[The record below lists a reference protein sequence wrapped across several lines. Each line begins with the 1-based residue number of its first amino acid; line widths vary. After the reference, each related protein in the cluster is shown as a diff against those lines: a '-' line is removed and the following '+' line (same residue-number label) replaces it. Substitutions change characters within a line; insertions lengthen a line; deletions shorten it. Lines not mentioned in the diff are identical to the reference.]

1 MKDQKKK
8 KSKIRAASPGQDHP
22 VAAGLLETVV
32 HPNAAGIDCGATELV
47 AAIPA
52 IRAAKS
58 VCRFR
63 SFTAGLRELRDWL
76 LEHGITTAAIESTGN
91 YWIAVYQ
98 LLEEAGIEVWL
109 VNARH
114 VKGVPG
120 RKKTDVCDAR
130 WLQQLHG
137 AGLLSKSFRP
147 AIEIA
152 RARYLMRHRA
162 GLVSDASK
170 ALQHMQ
176 KVLTEMNLK
185 LQHVLSDI
193 DGASALAIIDA
204 ILAGERDARKLA
216 GLRDRRCK
224 APLAKVLEALEGD
237 YRAEY
242 LFVLEQAR
250 TRWRQANELA
260 AALDLEIAK
269 LLQAVP
275 AEAKG
280 VLPPALKRHQHR
292 LHKNSPAI
300 NIYEEAWRFFG
311 VDLSTIDGVSAGLL
325 AVLISE
331 LGTREQ
337 ILKAFP
343 SAGHFCSWLGLCP
356 DNRISGGRVLSAKTR
371 RVVHA
376 VSAAFR
382 LCAQALTKSKTRLGD
397 FVRKMKARL
406 GKAEGTTAGAHRL
419 ARIVYSLLVKAEP
432 YDEAKAFP
440 VTPKSMHKKLNLLK
454 KLAAELGVQLPQ
466 MQPVAA

>member
-1 MKDQKKK
+1 MKPKVK
-8 KSKIRAASPGQDHP
+8 KSRKASASKGPEAATS
-22 VAAGLLETVV
+22 VLESVV

-47 AAIPA
+47 VAIPPS
-52 IRAAKS
+52 REGKTVRS
-58 VCRFR
+58 FS

-76 LEHGITTAAIESTGN
+76 LEKRITTAAIESTGN

-98 LLEEAGIEVWL
+98 MLEEAGIEVWL

-120 RKKTDVCDAR
+120 KKTDVCDAC
-130 WLQQLHG
+130 WLQQLHS

-147 AIEIA
+147 ALEIT

-204 ILAGERDARKLA
+204 ILAGKRDARELA
-216 GLRDRRCK
+216 ALRDTRCK
-224 APLAKVLEALEGD
+224 APLAKVIEALEGD
-237 YRAEY
+237 YRPEY

-250 TRWRQANELA
+250 TRWRQANELVT
-260 AALDLEIAK
+260 ALDGEIAK
-269 LLQAVP
+269 ILKTVP
-275 AEAKG
+275 AQAEGA
-280 VLPPALKRHQHR
+280 LPSPRKRHQHR

-325 AVLISE
+325 AVMMSE
-331 LGTREQ
+331 LGTRDQ

-343 SAGHFCSWLGLCP
+343 SAAHFCSWLGLCP

-371 RVVHA
+371 RVVHPVA
-376 VSAAFR
+376 KAFR
-382 LCAQALTKSKTRLGD
+382 LSAQALTNSKTRLGD
-397 FVRKMKARL
+397 FIRKMKARL
-406 GKAEGTTAGAHRL
+406 GKSQGTTAGAHRL
-419 ARIVYSLLVKAEP
+419 ARILYGLLFKQEH

-440 VTPKSMHKKLNLLK
+440 ETPKVVRSKLKTLK
-454 KLAAELGVQLPQ
+454 KLAAELGIELPQ
-466 MQPVAA
+466 TQPVNA